1 MALDPVE
8 IRLVRV
14 DEKVKLHGT
23 STTNPDRPI
32 QFDYTPPLG
41 TGDGYAGIELL
52 TMSFA
57 GCVSTAVVALL
68 KRRGKNIRSYEMR
81 IKGIKCEE
89 PLFLEAIE
97 FTCVVVSDDTSE
109 DDMRQILAIAEQI
122 SPVWIAI
129 RNSVKVTGEF
139 LLNQN

>member
-1 MALDPVE
+1 M
-8 IRLVRV
+8 
-14 DEKVKLHGT
+14 GT
-23 STTNPDRPI
+23 STTNPERPV

-57 GCVSTAVVALL
+57 GCVSTAVVGLL
-68 KRRGKNIRSYEMR
+68 KRRGKNVRSYEMR
-81 IKGIKCEE
+81 IKGIKHEE

-97 FTCVVVSDDTSE
+97 FTWWFVSDDTSE

-122 SPVWIAI
+122 SPDGLRFAATS
-129 RNSVKVTGEF
+129 R
-139 LLNQN
+139 

>member
-8 IRLVRV
+8 IRLELI
-14 DEKVKLHGT
+14 DQKVKLLGT

-57 GCVSTAVVALL
+57 GCVSTAVVGLL
-68 KRRGKNIRSYEMR
+68 KRRGKNVRSYEMR
-81 IKGIKCEE
+81 IKGIKHEE
-89 PLFLEAIE
+89 PLSLEAIE
-97 FTCVVVSDDTSE
+97 FTCVVSADDTTAE
-109 DDMRQILAIAEQI
+109 EMEQVLGIAEKI

-129 RNSVKVTGEF
+129 RNNVKVTGGF
-139 LLNQN
+139 LLHQN